1 MQEVITNILL
11 SKCKQL
17 ITCAFEFMDN
27 YVIPL
32 MWLVMVVNIK
42 CMVGTYVT
50 VGMHV
55 SDLGGLN
62 N

>member
-1 MQEVITNILL
+1 
-11 SKCKQL
+11 
-17 ITCAFEFMDN
+17 
-27 YVIPL
+27 
-32 MWLVMVVNIK
+32 MVVKIK
-42 CMVGTYVT
+42 CMVGTYVTCT